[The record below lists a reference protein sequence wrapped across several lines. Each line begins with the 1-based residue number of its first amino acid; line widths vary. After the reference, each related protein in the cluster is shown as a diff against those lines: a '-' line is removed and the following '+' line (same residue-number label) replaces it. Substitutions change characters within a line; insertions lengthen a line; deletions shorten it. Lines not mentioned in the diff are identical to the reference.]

1 MIIKF
6 NADVVRT
13 TASVVGVRW
22 GLWASGAMRYCGAAP
37 PPREVRPRNW
47 GPLSAPREIYQE
59 LKILKKFNVAKFL

>member
-37 PPREVRPRNW
+37 PPREVRLAI
-47 GPLSAPREIYQE
+47 GAPFPPQEKQRSRREFRE
-59 LKILKKFNVAKFL
+59 LLI